1 MGKKTAHPSLQG
13 KKPANTAASVVD
25 KTRTHLRNPGHIKN
39 KLKRSE
45 VYGKYLLQKKA
56 QKRQSRI
63 QRQKEAEALG
73 DDVQVPKQT
82 PKTLENTREVEPT
95 MVKQDDVEVL
105 GDEAD
110 DEFADYFSD
119 TVRPKI
125 LVTTRPRPSSNLFH
139 FIGDLMR
146 FFPQLFYYPRK
157 HFSVKDICE
166 FAGKRNFTHLMV
178 LSEKSKVCN
187 GMIISH
193 LRRTG
198 AAAGGDEQYKCA
210 GPTAFFKVSNVITST
225 DVPNHG
231 SATSHVP
238 ELVLNGFGT
247 RLGHRTGRFL
257 GSLFPHNAQ
266 FKGRQ
271 VATFHNQRDY
281 IFVRHHRYIFEEGR
295 EDYKD
300 PNEKEEKKEEAAEKD
315 DAEDEEMGDE
325 EEQPKKKAKKVK
337 KKTKA
342 RLQELGP
349 RFSLKLRWIQ
359 EGTFDTQFGEYEW
372 FHKRKEMDTT
382 RRKFHL

>member
-1 MGKKTAHPSLQG
+1 MGKKDAHPSLQG
-13 KKPANTAASVVD
+13 KKPANTVSSLVD
-25 KTRTHLRNPGHIKN
+25 KTRTKFVNPSHIKN

-56 QKRQSRI
+56 LKRQQRI
-63 QRQKEAEALG
+63 QRAKEAEALG
-73 DDVQVPKQT
+73 EDVKVPNRQ
-82 PKTLENTREVEPT
+82 KTLDNTREVEPT
-95 MVKQDDVEVL
+95 MVQPGDLEVM
-105 GDEAD
+105 GDEAS

-125 LVTTRPRPSSNLFH
+125 LVTTRPKPSSNLFH
-139 FIGDLMR
+139 FVGDLMR

-198 AAAGGDEQYKCA
+198 AASGGDEQYKCS

-238 ELVLNGFGT
+238 ELILNGFGT
-247 RLGHRTGRFL
+247 RLGHRVGRFL

-266 FKGRQ
+266 FQGRQ
-271 VATFHNQRDY
+271 AVTFHNQRDY
-281 IFVRHHRYIFEEGR
+281 IFVRHHRYIFEEGK

-300 PNEKEEKKEEAAEKD
+300 PNEKAETKAD
-315 DAEDEEMGDE
+315 EGGVDEDEDEDPGEDEEE
-325 EEQPKKKAKKVK
+325 RPKKKAKKVK
-337 KKTKA
+337 KKTKT

-349 RFSLKLRWIQ
+349 RFTLKLRWIQ

-372 FHKRKEMDTT
+372 LHKRKEMDTT